1 MLSRKQQTAVVIGL
15 LACAA
20 LTGAG
25 VIAYN
30 IGHQYHRSRTQF
42 IRKHISNRVTIQ
54 VDSMRAGMFGTA
66 VGVGVGGIVADTL
79 WTIRGT
85 RKDTSVAF
93 QSWPYMAH
101 RFCFDNA
108 SDSVD
113 IEVKLWAGSR
123 PESFADQKLPPPF
136 GSSSTKNYWALV
148 DSVTFTGDK
157 PVYKTWTGSP
167 IPPAPWYYLTLEGGS
182 ANKKA
187 TPGSTGTIV
196 SDHWDELPNK

>member
-1 MLSRKQQTAVVIGL
+1 MLYQKQRTVVIIGL
-15 LACAA
+15 FACAL

-30 IGHQYHRSRTQF
+30 IGHQYHRNRTQF

-54 VDSMRAGMFGTA
+54 VDSMQTGTFGTA
-66 VGVGVGGIVADTL
+66 TGVGVGGIVADTL

-85 RKDTSVAF
+85 RIDTSVAF
-93 QSWPYMAH
+93 QGWPYMSH

-108 SDSVD
+108 SDSVE
-113 IEVKLWAGSR
+113 IKARLWAGSR
-123 PESFADQKLPPPF
+123 AERFTDQKLPPPF

-157 PVYKTWTGSP
+157 PVYKVWTANP
-167 IPPAPWYYLTLEGGS
+167 IPNAPWFYLTLQGGNT
-182 ANKKA
+182 NKKL

-196 SDHWDELPNK
+196 ADHWDELPAR